1 MSTGDG
7 MGVLSVGGQNH
18 RAGRSAMVMVEV
30 SYIGLLRSN
39 GPYRRLFTANEISYI
54 GDWFSMIAL
63 FLLAGEASDNS
74 PLAIAGVLA
83 TRSFTFAPLEPL
95 TGMLADRY
103 PRKWLMIL
111 GNVWSFIILVSALA
125 LGMLDSLESVYLLG
139 MAMVVGRAISSNA
152 ESAYVPNICTKE
164 ELLSANAL
172 SSGGWSAA
180 MGIGAGIG
188 GLTISKYGI
197 ETALWI
203 DSLTFLIAIL
213 LILSLPHGGPE
224 KSIQRSFSP
233 RAMLSEIVS
242 GWSYILSMP
251 PIRRVVLVKAMW
263 ASGGGAQVFLLIL
276 IGKEAGF
283 GDVAAGI
290 GILYMAR
297 GFGSGFGPIVS
308 RRFMANRMLIP
319 YLLGGVLVIS
329 GAFYIAVAAS
339 EWTVIILVYVF
350 ISHAASGVNW
360 VLSTTMLQ
368 QRSEDEWLGRVFGTD
383 SLGITLTMGLS
394 TVAAGLILENDI
406 LSLRETIIATG
417 ALQILAG
424 IFWILFATPSE
435 KRMLNK
441 LV

>member
-1 MSTGDG
+1 M
-7 MGVLSVGGQNH
+7 
-18 RAGRSAMVMVEV
+18 AEV

-39 GPYRRLFTANEISYI
+39 KAYRRLFTANEISYI

-103 PRKWLMIL
+103 PRKWLMVI
-111 GNVWSFIILVSALA
+111 GNVWSFAILVLA
-125 LGMLDSLESVYLLG
+125 LYLELLDSLLSVYLLG

-152 ESAYVPNICTKE
+152 ESAYVPNICTRD
-164 ELLSANAL
+164 ELLSANEL

-197 ETALWI
+197 ETALWM

-213 LILSLPHGGPE
+213 LILTLPHGGP
-224 KSIQRSFSP
+224 KRSGRDSEDP
-233 RAMLSEIVS
+233 SSMLDEIWS
-242 GWSYILSMP
+242 GWKFILSTP
-251 PIRRVVLVKAMW
+251 PIRRVVLAKAMW

-276 IGKEAGF
+276 IGNEAGF

-297 GFGSGFGPIVS
+297 GFGSGFGPIIS
-308 RRFMANRMLIP
+308 RRLMANERLIP
-319 YLLGGVLVIS
+319 YLLGGVLIVS
-329 GAFYIAVAAS
+329 GAFYMAVAAS
-339 EWTVIILVYVF
+339 DWTMVILAYVF

-368 QRSEDEWLGRVFGTD
+368 KRSEDEWLGRVFGTD
-383 SLGITLTMGLS
+383 SLGITMTMGLS
-394 TVAAGLILENDI
+394 TVAAGLILEND
-406 LSLRETIIATG
+406 LLTLRETIIATG
-417 ALQILAG
+417 ALQIMAG
-424 IFWILFATPSE
+424 ILWILLATPEE
-435 KRMLNK
+435 KKMLDQAI
-441 LV
+441 

>member
-1 MSTGDG
+1 M
-7 MGVLSVGGQNH
+7 
-18 RAGRSAMVMVEV
+18 AEV

-39 GPYRRLFTANEISYI
+39 KAYRRLFTANEISYI

-103 PRKWLMIL
+103 PRKWLMVI
-111 GNVWSFIILVSALA
+111 GNVWSFAILVLA
-125 LGMLDSLESVYLLG
+125 LYLGLLDSLLSVYLLG

-152 ESAYVPNICTKE
+152 ESAYVPNICTRD

-213 LILSLPHGGPE
+213 LILTLPHGGP
-224 KSIQRSFSP
+224 KRSGRDSEDP
-233 RAMLSEIVS
+233 SSMLDEIWS
-242 GWSYILSMP
+242 GWKYILSKP
-251 PIRRVVLVKAMW
+251 PIRRVVLAKAMW

-276 IGKEAGF
+276 IGNEAGF

-297 GFGSGFGPIVS
+297 GFGSGFGPIIS
-308 RRFMANRMLIP
+308 RRLMANERLIP
-319 YLLGGVLVIS
+319 YLLGGVLIVS
-329 GAFYIAVAAS
+329 GAFYMAVAAS
-339 EWTVIILVYVF
+339 DWTMVILAYVF

-368 QRSEDEWLGRVFGTD
+368 KRSEDEWLGRVFGTD
-383 SLGITLTMGLS
+383 SLGITMTMGLS
-394 TVAAGLILENDI
+394 TVAAGLILEND
-406 LSLRETIIATG
+406 LLTLRETIIATG
-417 ALQILAG
+417 ALQIMAG
-424 IFWILFATPSE
+424 IIWILLATPEE
-435 KRMLNK
+435 KKMLDQAI
-441 LV
+441 

>member
-1 MSTGDG
+1 M
-7 MGVLSVGGQNH
+7 LGGQNH
-18 RAGRSAMVMVEV
+18 RACRSAIVMTEV

-103 PRKWLMIL
+103 PRKWLMVL

-213 LILSLPHGGPE
+213 IILSLPHGGPE
-224 KSIQRSFSP
+224 KSTQRLFSP
-233 RAMLSEIVS
+233 RAMLGEIVS

-251 PIRRVVLVKAMW
+251 SIRRVVLAKAMW

-308 RRFMANRMLIP
+308 RRVMANRMMIP

-368 QRSEDEWLGRVFGTD
+368 QRSEDAWLGRVFGTD

-394 TVAAGLILENDI
+394 TVAAGLILENGI
-406 LSLRETIIATG
+406 LTLRETIVATG

-424 IFWILFATPSE
+424 MFWILFATPGE
-435 KRMLNK
+435 KRILNE